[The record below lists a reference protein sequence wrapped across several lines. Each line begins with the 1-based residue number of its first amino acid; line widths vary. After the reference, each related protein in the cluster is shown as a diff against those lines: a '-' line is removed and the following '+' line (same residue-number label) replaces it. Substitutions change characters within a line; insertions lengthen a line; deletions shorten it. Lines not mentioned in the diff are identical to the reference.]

1 MSLRGT
7 GWNGAE
13 FNDSV
18 NADSVQPEGY
28 ADENFSST
36 DDGGRFAIRT
46 IQDGTNSGNDF
57 RFVIDGR
64 GNACIGNSCANATS
78 NLAASTTLEVYDAS
92 GNAPGVTHLLI
103 REGGS
108 QTTNEVF
115 GLYSGNLSTPR
126 LVVQNGNVGIGTTT
140 PYSRLTVWGADNAST
155 SPFAVVNSASTTV
168 FAVYDNGN
176 TTYSGSIFQSSDQR
190 LKTNVQP
197 LDASSSLSLIAALNP
212 VSYTRLDQASQG
224 TNLGFIAQQVQQ
236 VFPDW
241 SPLPRRPC

>member
-108 QTTNEVF
+108 QTTKMAKKTKNTKKVAAAK
-115 GLYSGNLSTPR
+115 R
-126 LVVQNGNVGIGTTT
+126 TTKK
-140 PYSRLTVWGADNAST
+140 PAAKT
-155 SPFAVVNSASTTV
+155 SAAKKSA
-168 FAVYDNGN
+168 
-176 TTYSGSIFQSSDQR
+176 
-190 LKTNVQP
+190 KT
-197 LDASSSLSLIAALNP
+197 IAAKRAPATKAPASRAKVVKSAARKPTAKTAMTKTPHKKP
-212 VSYTRLDQASQG
+212 VAAVTPAAKP
-224 TNLGFIAQQVQQ
+224 LGAPPKPAMPVGRGA
-236 VFPDW
+236 P
-241 SPLPRRPC
+241 